1 MTKYLM
7 MRILILIWLSF
18 FSYAV
23 MAQQSLIVTLDRAWG
38 LLLGDEINVQVEL
51 SSTLGEVDLSSL
63 PQTDKRYGTWLYLK
77 DIELTEKQILL
88 SYQIVNVPA
97 ENRRVSTPELYI
109 KQGDEWVL
117 IPSTPFMIGPSLAV
131 SDTDGLANIDA
142 KPDVSPTLIATDKI
156 ERQIV
161 LFSAIAVLAG
171 LVLLFWHF
179 GWKPKNRDP
188 FAQALHDL
196 ARLKWQRSVKPDE
209 AARILHAAFNR
220 TAGTIVVHGEI
231 DRLLEQ
237 HPWLTPL
244 KRDIEAFYKRSAEHF
259 FTRESGQEPNISE
272 VRKLAKACRSKEKMA

>member
-244 KRDIEAFYKRSAEHF
+244 KRDIEAFYKRSAEHI